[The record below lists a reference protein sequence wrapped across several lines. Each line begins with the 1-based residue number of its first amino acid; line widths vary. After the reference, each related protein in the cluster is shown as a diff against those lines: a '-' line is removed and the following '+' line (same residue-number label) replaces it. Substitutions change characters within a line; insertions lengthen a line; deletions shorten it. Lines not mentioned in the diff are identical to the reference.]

1 MSEEPRH
8 WSPDVVEHICSARSF
23 AVIARTKA
31 RELHEDLA
39 KEHRRSMELNPSSP
53 HAAARQTA
61 ASQLQSIID
70 ELGRLEWPD
79 VESAHPP
86 HCIVIPEVDLAEV
99 LNDKPAP
106 ERWSPEEMQY
116 RRLAGVMGCL
126 REAERLLTWTQNDSG
141 LPLRN
146 LTHLGPAANCSLFLN
161 SERFHSNAF

>member
-61 ASQLQSIID
+61 ASTRSNLRRQMKD
-70 ELGRLEWPD
+70 ETG
-79 VESAHPP
+79 
-86 HCIVIPEVDLAEV
+86 
-99 LNDKPAP
+99 
-106 ERWSPEEMQY
+106 
-116 RRLAGVMGCL
+116 
-126 REAERLLTWTQNDSG
+126 
-141 LPLRN
+141 
-146 LTHLGPAANCSLFLN
+146 
-161 SERFHSNAF
+161 